1 MPMTGGRTPS
11 LALTGTE
18 TTDEG
23 IEFSF
28 TNVMA
33 PLFTVVAMAAILTFS
48 LTQHSALPWLLALL
62 LPLFW
67 IKSSWAFCYRGPTL
81 KFRLHLFGV
90 VLWSRRWVLT
100 STDSASADLIPDS
113 IFLMQ
118 RPQWYKLTIW
128 SSTLQRDHVVM
139 RSNDPEDLA
148 RLVGMLNDA
157 IKKVCA
163 TPAS

>member
-67 IKSSWAFCYRGPTL
+67 LKSSWTFCYGGPL
-81 KFRLHLFGV
+81 LNFAF
-90 VLWSRRWVLT
+90 T
-100 STDSASADLIPDS
+100 SLGSCYGAD
-113 IFLMQ
+113 
-118 RPQWYKLTIW
+118 
-128 SSTLQRDHVVM
+128 
-139 RSNDPEDLA
+139 A
-148 RLVGMLNDA
+148 G
-157 IKKVCA
+157 C
-163 TPAS
+163 